1 MVRMKEEPAVFVR
14 GLRFSY
20 PDGTSALRGVDLDV
34 PPGESIGL
42 IGPNGAGKSTL
53 LLHLNGILLGDGE
66 VQILG
71 TPVNEKN
78 LIEVRRKVGFVFQ
91 NPDDQLF
98 MPTVFDDV
106 AFGPLNL
113 GLSPAEVGSRV
124 SLALEKVGL
133 SQFED
138 RSPHHLSYGEKKRV
152 SLATVLS
159 MEPDILILDEPTGGL
174 DPRGRRELIHL
185 ISELSGTK
193 IIASHDLGMIRDLC
207 RRVIFLNQGE
217 IVSDGDTRTILEN
230 SSLLEANGL

>member
-1 MVRMKEEPAVFVR
+1 MKRKPAVSIR
-14 GLRFSY
+14 ELRFSY
-20 PDGTSALRGVDLDV
+20 PDGTPALRGVSLEV
-34 PPGESIGL
+34 HRGESVGL

-53 LLHLNGILLGDGE
+53 LLHLNGILLGEGE
-66 VQILG
+66 VRIMD

-113 GLSPAEVGSRV
+113 GMSPSEIHTRV

-133 SQFED
+133 AHFED

-152 SLATVLS
+152 ALATVIS
-159 MEPDILILDEPTGGL
+159 MDPEILILDEPTGGL
-174 DPRGRRELIHL
+174 DPRGRRELIRL
-185 ISELSGTK
+185 IAGLEGTK
-193 IIASHDLGMIRDLC
+193 IIASHDLDMIRHLC
-207 RRVIFLNQGE
+207 RRVMFLSRGE
-217 IVSDGDTRTILEN
+217 KVADDATEAVLEN
-230 SSLLEANGL
+230 SSLLLANGL